1 MSELK
6 KRLLAL
12 DVGDARI
19 GVAVTDPLGIT
30 AQPVETIW
38 TSGWSKDIKRIGEL
52 LEMYDTDRLVVGL
65 PASLNGTLGPQAQK
79 VMTFCE
85 QLTAKGWQVQYQD
98 ERLTTVQAQRT
109 LIDGNVRREKRKNVV
124 DKVAAVYILES
135 FLASGG
141 WKEEKEEKEEEN
153 LPNVTD
159 TEIWHK
165 ARKEKEY
172 TDMTENNFEDSSM
185 EFDNIIELEDE
196 DGKTVKFELVAGV
209 PYKGQDYVLLAPV
222 EPVGDMADDEVLILR
237 IDTDANGD
245 EVYASV
251 DDDETVQKV
260 FEEYL
265 KLVENDDE

>member
-1 MSELK
+1 
-6 KRLLAL
+6 
-12 DVGDARI
+12 
-19 GVAVTDPLGIT
+19 
-30 AQPVETIW
+30 
-38 TSGWSKDIKRIGEL
+38 
-52 LEMYDTDRLVVGL
+52 
-65 PASLNGTLGPQAQK
+65 
-79 VMTFCE
+79 
-85 QLTAKGWQVQYQD
+85 
-98 ERLTTVQAQRT
+98 
-109 LIDGNVRREKRKNVV
+109 
-124 DKVAAVYILES
+124 
-135 FLASGG
+135 
-141 WKEEKEEKEEEN
+141 
-153 LPNVTD
+153 
-159 TEIWHK
+159 
-165 ARKEKEY
+165 
-172 TDMTENNFEDSSM
+172 MTENNFEDSSM